1 MTLDKILPSYNDPL
15 FSILVITLLVLVVAI
30 VSIIMGNYKE
40 EKQKKS
46 LQIFLGKL
54 NRDDC
59 TLDIEKLPFE
69 STIIT
74 PLSLLANTFSIQ
86 GEYQKSIN
94 IYLYLI
100 EHIQP
105 FFEKEH
111 LLEGLGETYLKAGFL
126 KRAEDIFLEILHKRA
141 RNINALYH
149 LEIVYELLREYDK
162 AKETLQPLEIMGED
176 IKALEAHLELIT
188 ILNNS
193 KIKRED
199 KIEKLNYFLNSNAY
213 SYRRIIQELFKLDLD
228 SAWRAIDSSKIYSI
242 LDILWFLPLSNLNFD
257 IIYSDKILSSIYSA
271 KGILDI
277 PKRVTQSG
285 IFAIDTI
292 NYARIGGSSDVDLIF
307 SYGCSRCKQNFPIP
321 FERCP
326 NCYAIN
332 SIQIHQTITQ
342 KRSQTGYSLL

>member
-1 MTLDKILPSYNDPL
+1 LDKILPSYNDPL
-15 FSILVITLLVLVVAI
+15 FSILIITLLVLVVAV

-46 LQIFLGKL
+46 LKKFLGKI

-59 TLDIEKLPFE
+59 TLDIEKLPFDP
-69 STIIT
+69 TLIT

-86 GEYQKSIN
+86 GEYQKSIS

-100 EHIQP
+100 ENIQP

-126 KRAEDIFLEILHKRA
+126 KRAENIFLEILHKRA
-141 RNINALYH
+141 RSINVLYH

-162 AKETLQPLEIMGED
+162 AKETLTPLEVMGED
-176 IKALEAHLELIT
+176 IKSLQSHLELIT
-188 ILNNS
+188 LLKEIN
-193 KIKRED
+193 IKRED
-199 KIEKLNYFLNSNAY
+199 KVKKLKVFIKDNTY
-213 SYRRIIQELFKLDLD
+213 SYRKIMQELFRLDLNI
-228 SAWRAIDSSKIYSI
+228 AWKEIDDKRIDLI
-242 LDILWFLPLSNLNFD
+242 VDILWFLPLSNLNFD
-257 IIYSDKILSSIYSA
+257 IIIASDRLRAIYSA
-271 KGILDI
+271 RGVLDNQNS
-277 PKRVTQSG
+277 VSQSG

-292 NYARIGGSSDVDLIF
+292 NSARIGGSSEADLNF
-307 SYGCSRCKQNFPIP
+307 SYGCNRCKQHFPIS
-321 FERCP
+321 FDRCP

-332 SIQIHQTITQ
+332 SIQIHETITK

>member
-1 MTLDKILPSYNDPL
+1 LDKILPSYNDPL
-15 FSILVITLLVLVVAI
+15 FSILIITLLVLVIAV

-46 LQIFLGKL
+46 LQKFLGKI

-59 TLDIEKLPFE
+59 TLEIDKLPFE
-69 STIIT
+69 STLIT

-100 EHIQP
+100 ENIQP

-149 LEIVYELLREYDK
+149 LEVVYELLREYNK

-188 ILNNS
+188 LLKDSN
-193 KIKRED
+193 IKRED
-199 KIEKLNYFLNSNAY
+199 KIEKLNSFINNSAY
-213 SYRRIIQELFKLDLD
+213 SYRKIMQELFRLDLET
-228 SAWRAIDSSKIYSI
+228 AWRAIDNSKIHSI
-242 LDILWFLPLSNLNFD
+242 VDILWFLPLSNLNFD
-257 IIYSDKILSSIYSA
+257 IIYSNEILTSIYSA
-271 KGILDI
+271 KGVLDSQNST
-277 PKRVTQSG
+277 TQSG

-292 NYARIGGSSDVDLIF
+292 NFARLGGSSKVDLNF
-307 SYGCSRCKQNFPIP
+307 SYGCSRCKQHFPIS

-332 SIQIHQTITQ
+332 SIQIHETITK